1 MLFNINLPGII
12 NSAMGSLLLPG
23 TLIKVTR
30 GSRTDGSLTSG
41 PSTAETSYSFKG
53 FYEEYK
59 DGVTDG
65 VLIKNGD
72 RKVMMLS
79 ASCPVTP
86 SVGDKVTLDGQ
97 TRLIVDIKTDPAKAT
112 YSCQVR

>member
-12 NSAMGSLLLPG
+12 NSAMGSLLLSG
-23 TLIKVTR
+23 TLIRVTR

-41 PSTAETSYSFKG
+41 PSATETSYSFKG
-53 FYEEYK
+53 FYEEYR
-59 DGVTDG
+59 DGTVDG

-72 RKVMMLS
+72 RKVMLLA
-79 ASCPVTP
+79 ASCSVVP
-86 SVGDKVTLDGQ
+86 SVGDKVTLDGE